1 MEQISLTEQHLSQL
15 FRIPL
20 FNDLP
25 LNLKNSF
32 VEKLDYT
39 VYAIRKNDTVARQHT
54 LCRQLMILLAG
65 KLRVDAV
72 DASGN
77 EVLIEYIV
85 APRAFA
91 TPYLFNAGNML
102 PATFKS
108 EGDGVLL
115 MATKD
120 SFFTL
125 FTDALHLL
133 KNFLCVVGNCN
144 KCSDVRLRAL
154 SYKNIRSRFISYLM
168 QQRNGEEATV
178 AIEHNQV
185 ELADYLCVSRPALT
199 KEINKMERENLIH
212 IKGKMV
218 GLLNIP
224 ELKRAIL

>member
-1 MEQISLTEQHLSQL
+1 M
-15 FRIPL
+15 
-20 FNDLP
+20 
-25 LNLKNSF
+25 
-32 VEKLDYT
+32 
-39 VYAIRKNDTVARQHT
+39 
-54 LCRQLMILLAG
+54 
-65 KLRVDAV
+65 
-72 DASGN
+72 
-77 EVLIEYIV
+77 
-85 APRAFA
+85 
-91 TPYLFNAGNML
+91 
-102 PATFKS
+102 
-108 EGDGVLL
+108 
-115 MATKD
+115 
-120 SFFTL
+120 
-125 FTDALHLL
+125 
-133 KNFLCVVGNCN
+133 VGNCN